1 MVEMHALVY
10 DIALLWLA
18 GLLAASVGLV
28 ARRASSAERIL
39 ALDTLVL
46 VLIGLLAM
54 FAVDR
59 REGYY
64 LDAALVLA
72 LVSFVATLAATRYY
86 DEGRPS

>member
-1 MVEMHALVY
+1 MHAIVFNL
-10 DIALLWLA
+10 ALLWLA
-18 GLLAASVGLV
+18 GLLLASVGLV
-28 ARRASSAERIL
+28 ARRGTLAERIL

-46 VLIGLLAM
+46 VLIGLLAV

-64 LDAALVLA
+64 IDAALVLA
-72 LVSFVATLAATRYY
+72 LVAFVATLAAARYY

>member
-1 MVEMHALVY
+1 MHEIVFDVAV
-10 DIALLWLA
+10 IWLA
-18 GLLAASVGLV
+18 GLLAASVGLA
-28 ARRASSAERIL
+28 ARRATAAERIL

-59 REGYY
+59 GESYY
-64 LDAALVLA
+64 LDAGLMLA
-72 LVSFVATLAATRYY
+72 LVAFVATLAAARYY